1 MNSPASKTPN
11 PWKNKG
17 AHPTVQWYDIREPND
32 PELDRLAQQY
42 NLHPLHIEDC
52 RHREQRAKVEEGSDY
67 IFIVLKPVEFDSEG
81 ELTDGDLDIFVGND
95 WVITVQETECKSLT
109 DRLNYMQASVERHSL
124 RSDQFFYRL
133 MDGLVDTYPLVLDE
147 LNDQISVIEDRVLES
162 PDPETLERIFAI
174 KRNLIAFRRVL
185 ANTRDV
191 ASHLQRMETNL
202 IGRDMWPFLRDLYD
216 HLARNMDLAESQRD
230 LLNGAL
236 DIYLSSVA
244 NRTNQVVK
252 VLTVLGTI
260 ATPSIVV
267 SGFYGMNVQH
277 LPGAE
282 TPYGMWVAVGTMAT
296 ITGVLLLILKRFNW
310 L

>member
-1 MNSPASKTPN
+1 VE
-11 PWKNKG
+11 W
-17 AHPTVQWYDIREPND
+17 HDIRDPND

-42 NLHPLHIEDC
+42 SLHPLHVEDC
-52 RHREQRAKVEEGSDY
+52 RHREQRAKVEEGTDY
-67 IFIVLKPVEFDSEG
+67 VFVVLKPVEFNAEG
-81 ELTDGDLDIFVGND
+81 ELTDGDLDIFLGAD
-95 WVITVQETECKSLT
+95 FVITVQETECKSLT
-109 DRLNYMQASVERHSL
+109 ERLNQMQASRERHTL
-124 RSDQFFYRL
+124 RPDQFFYRVI
-133 MDGLVDTYPLVLDE
+133 DGLVDTYPLVLDD
-147 LNDQISVIEDRVLES
+147 LNDQISELEDRVLAD

-174 KRNLIAFRRVL
+174 KRNLIALRRVL

-202 IGRDMWPFLRDLYD
+202 IGRDMWPFLRDIYD

-244 NRTNQVVK
+244 NRTNQVMK

-277 LPGAE
+277 LPGADSAH
-282 TPYGMWVAVGTMAT
+282 GMWVAVGLMVG
-296 ITGVLLLILKRFNW
+296 ITTLLLILLKRFNW